1 MSTLAFPWKNLV
13 LKSVEFFR
21 NQVLSLNASNL
32 YVLRSYLRGGVSFL
46 FLLCVLLVI
55 ILFRLFHLFYV
66 AERTRCYLKFLSY
79 IRSNDYFV
87 FNAIGNMQRNG
98 MHLA

>member
-55 ILFRLFHLFYV
+55 ILFRLFHRFNV
-66 AERTRCYLKFLSY
+66 AERT
-79 IRSNDYFV
+79 IYFK
-87 FNAIGNMQRNG
+87 FNAIGNMQRKG
-98 MHLA
+98 MACE